1 MNQEEL
7 LNKYFQDELTPNEMT
22 SFETFYSKDE
32 QFKKEV
38 DFHKSVIASIKMAG
52 IDKIR
57 QEVATIHDLIMP
69 SIYSELNFESDLS
82 RSLQLKNQEAIRK
95 EIQQATKGLAGTR
108 VDSKEKVAGSP
119 QAKIISLRAFRSLSI
134 AASMLLILSLG
145 IYFVNKRISQDSS
158 WGVAMSKAYESI
170 RLGSNTAGLADPN
183 QSIRTHQRGVF
194 DLIDQNQF
202 DSARRANLEYY
213 LDIPKDAGFYLSEGL
228 IDYKAGDIKSAK
240 KAFDKGEQLGDRCL
254 CRLLSAF
261 TQGEHN
267 KATRD
272 VINDVKQNPACQSSE
287 IVTSILSQ
295 LSL

>member
-22 SFETFYSKDE
+22 SFETFYNKDE

-38 DFHKSVIASIKMAG
+38 DFHKSVIAGIKMAG

-202 DSARRANLEYY
+202 DSARRADLSITWIDRRM
-213 LDIPKDAGFYLSEGL
+213 LGFTSVRDSSITKPG
-228 IDYKAGDIKSAK
+228 ISKVQK
-240 KAFDKGEQLGDRCL
+240 
-254 CRLLSAF
+254 RLLTKVNSL
-261 TQGEHN
+261 GI
-267 KATRD
+267 D
-272 VINDVKQNPACQSSE
+272 VCVDYFQHLHKV
-287 IVTSILSQ
+287 SIIKPPEML
-295 LSL
+295 